1 MKPKWNREN
10 TLGML
15 IGVFS
20 PVVFLPLVLLILAFA
35 TGSSFDYFW
44 DQFIYSST
52 FRSKYIS
59 LALISNLIWFY
70 LFLNREKY
78 EYTKGIIL
86 GLLCY
91 APYMIYI
98 NIIK

>member
-1 MKPKWNREN
+1 MKVNWNKEN

-20 PVVFLPLVLLILAFA
+20 PIVFIPIVLLILSLV
-35 TGSSFDYFW
+35 TRSSFGYLW
-44 DQFIYSST
+44 SQFIDSSE
-52 FRSKYIS
+52 FRSKYVS
-59 LALISNLIWFY
+59 LSLISNLIWFY

-86 GLLCY
+86 GLLLY

-98 NIIK
+98 NVLK